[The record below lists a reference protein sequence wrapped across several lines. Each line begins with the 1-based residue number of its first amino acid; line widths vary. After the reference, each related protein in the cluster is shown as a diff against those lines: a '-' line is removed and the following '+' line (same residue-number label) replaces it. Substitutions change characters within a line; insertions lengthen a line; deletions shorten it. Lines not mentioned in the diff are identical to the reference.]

1 MLKQFSSCVKTLTAP
16 SSWLGSQV
24 LQIRLDFMEAF
35 LKDEAK
41 QDSAVNAY
49 VTAVFQMVTANKA
62 IDHADVTR
70 TLKSQMP
77 SQVRFSSTVMA
88 RTFSEAASDRQFLSS
103 VHDDPFTSTQQ
114 EDSATLEGS

>member
-1 MLKQFSSCVKTLTAP
+1 MLKQFSSCVKTLTAL

-41 QDSAVNAY
+41 RDSAVNAY
-49 VTAVFQMVTANKA
+49 VTAVFQMITANKA

-70 TLKSQMP
+70 TLKSKCQARYASPPLSWRGP
-77 SQVRFSSTVMA
+77 SQKQLQIGNFCLLYTTTHFPV
-88 RTFSEAASDRQFLSS
+88 LSRK
-103 VHDDPFTSTQQ
+103 TQ
-114 EDSATLEGS
+114 LL